1 MSQRAHAKP
10 SPRGESRRGLT
21 ARPPTACARAL
32 PLPPPRPLPP
42 SLPFRLA
49 RKKRKNPRAK
59 VRAFLNHRIIEST
72 INLLVIWALFM
83 EDVRILMLPKQ
94 AREISMRAPRMPLH
108 APRPRRPPHAPR
120 SRVPNGP
127 ARA

>member
-1 MSQRAHAKP
+1 M
-10 SPRGESRRGLT
+10 
-21 ARPPTACARAL
+21 
-32 PLPPPRPLPP
+32 
-42 SLPFRLA
+42 
-49 RKKRKNPRAK
+49 
-59 VRAFLNHRIIEST
+59 RAFLNHRIIEST